1 MSNLQLGFKGDVLV
15 PVDSHFPVEK
25 FKAITDGYDAD
36 DKRAVADARAKLA
49 TAFKA
54 KAKSV
59 NEKYIVPPKTTD
71 FAIVYAPTESLY
83 KELTEYQDPSTKEL
97 LTQEL
102 MKKHKVVI
110 CGPNTL
116 SAYLQSLHM
125 GFQSLKVQKGAT
137 EIYNHLK
144 TISSRFGKHF
154 ENIISLRKKLEEAMS
169 VVDKFG
175 TDARSITRTLERAN
189 LKTEIQNLKDT
200 LNNTINTSLGS
211 MSTSFNNLSTGVT
224 KDMTEA
230 LTKVDEKVGNFNQ
243 QVQLLNQS
251 QEGITKILAGVKK
264 YGTLAEFSLDA
275 LIKDLLP
282 ASQFMTNVKM
292 KEDTSENVEFAI
304 RLQGDVL
311 VPVDSHFPVEKFK
324 AITDGYDADDKRAVA
339 DARAK
344 LATAF
349 KAKAKSV
356 NEKYI
361 VPPKTTDFA
370 IVYAP
375 TESLYKELTEYQ
387 DPSTKELLTQE
398 LMKKHKVVICG
409 PNTLSAYLQSL
420 HMGFQSL
427 KVQKGA
433 TEIYNHLKTISSR
446 FGKHFENIIS
456 LRKKL
461 EEAMSVVDK
470 FGTDARSITRTLESI
485 KDPEQLEKAVQ
496 TENVEKFVDHSKQA
510 KN

>member
-1 MSNLQLGFKGDVLV
+1 MDNILLILLVLLLGATLGILYLNLKSKPQ
-15 PVDSHFPVEK
+15 
-25 FKAITDGYDAD
+25 D
-36 DKRAVADARAKLA
+36 D
-49 TAFKA
+49 
-54 KAKSV
+54 
-59 NEKYIVPPKTTD
+59 NE
-71 FAIVYAPTESLY
+71 S
-83 KELTEYQDPSTKEL
+83 
-97 LTQEL
+97 
-102 MKKHKVVI
+102 
-110 CGPNTL
+110 
-116 SAYLQSLHM
+116 
-125 GFQSLKVQKGAT
+125 KGAE
-137 EIYNHLK
+137 EI
-144 TISSRFGKHF
+144 
-154 ENIISLRKKLEEAMS
+154 
-169 VVDKFG
+169 
-175 TDARSITRTLERAN
+175 AN
-189 LKTEIQNLKDT
+189 LKIEILNLKDSVNT
-200 LNNTINTSLGS
+200 TINTSLGS
-211 MSTSFNNLSTGVT
+211 MSTSFTALSTGVT

-230 LTKVDEKVGNFNQ
+230 LTKVDEKVGSFNN
-243 QVQLLNQS
+243 QVELLNKS

-304 RLQGDVL
+304 RLQGNVM

-324 AITDGYDADDKRAVA
+324 AITDAYDSDDKKAVA
-339 DARAK
+339 DARTK

-361 VPPKTTDFA
+361 VPPKTTDFG

-387 DPSTKELLTQE
+387 DATTKELLTQE
-398 LMKKHKVVICG
+398 LMRKYKIVICG

-433 TEIYNHLKTISSR
+433 TEIYDHLKTISTR
-446 FGKHFENIIS
+446 FSKHFDNILT

-461 EEAMSVVDK
+461 EEAMGVVDT
-470 FGTDARSITRTLESI
+470 FGKDARSITRTLENI
-485 KDPEQLEKAVQ
+485 KDPEQVEKAVQ
-496 TENVEKFVDHSKQA
+496 TENVEKFIDHSKQA